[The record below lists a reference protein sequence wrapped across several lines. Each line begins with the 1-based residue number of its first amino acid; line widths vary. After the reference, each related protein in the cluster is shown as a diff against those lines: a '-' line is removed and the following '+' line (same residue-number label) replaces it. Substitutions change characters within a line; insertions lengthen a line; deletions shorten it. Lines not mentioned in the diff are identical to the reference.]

1 MITDTIKFYK
11 QQNSADH
18 KRSMSHVVAS
28 LSATVSFLQLLYGI
42 TSHLKLYQT
51 SEAAFNINNG
61 TKEPAMALRAQTNIL
76 HEMSWRDKSE
86 LIPFVTDQHELWLLQ
101 HFSDTLKGLPE
112 SPEVLWTKTDM
123 MHNPHITHI
132 IIAKYNV
139 FYSIF

>member
-76 HEMSWRDKSE
+76 HEMS
-86 LIPFVTDQHELWLLQ
+86 
-101 HFSDTLKGLPE
+101 
-112 SPEVLWTKTDM
+112 
-123 MHNPHITHI
+123 
-132 IIAKYNV
+132 
-139 FYSIF
+139 